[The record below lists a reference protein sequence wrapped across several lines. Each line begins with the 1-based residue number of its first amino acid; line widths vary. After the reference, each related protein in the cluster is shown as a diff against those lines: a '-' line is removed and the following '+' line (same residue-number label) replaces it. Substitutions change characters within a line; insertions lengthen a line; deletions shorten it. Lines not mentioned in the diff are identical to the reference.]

1 MNKDG
6 NLYLEK
12 AESIFS
18 DNKYMCIGTSTK
30 KGRPWVTPV
39 LYVYDEE
46 YRVYFLS
53 AIDSLHAENIK
64 ENSEVSIAIFNSE
77 QKIGSSDGV
86 QARGECSMVEEE
98 EIEKAI
104 TLYCEKVF
112 PGSDIKPTE
121 RYEKSEYLGASEFRF
136 FRIDLSEIYVTG
148 EDRRVRVDLREE
160 S

>member
-1 MNKDG
+1 MEKDG

-12 AESIFS
+12 AEGIFS
-18 DNKYMCIGTSTK
+18 NNKYMCIGTSTK

-64 ENSEVSIAIFNSE
+64 ENPEVSIAIFNSE
-77 QKIGSSDGV
+77 QKIGMSDGV
-86 QARGECSMVEEE
+86 QARGKCSMVEEG

-104 TLYCEKVF
+104 TMYCDKVF
-112 PGSDIKPTE
+112 SGSDVKPTD
-121 RYEKSEYLGASEFRF
+121 RYETSEYLGASEFRF

-148 EDRRVRVDLREE
+148 AERRVRVDLREE